1 MKPVSGIN
9 HAKSMSKAAAAACN
23 QARPERQS
31 RRGPDGAVWLL
42 EDERNGGG
50 GRLLKL
56 MPAG

>member
-1 MKPVSGIN
+1 
-9 HAKSMSKAAAAACN
+9 MSKAAAAACN